1 MALII
6 ANHPAVV
13 RNRRGMIYNSAMKA
27 KKSILVVGDRV
38 LIDLD
43 ERSERTTTGLYLPPT
58 VKERERV
65 QGGYIIKVGP
75 GYPVSDAPPGAEEP
89 WAPKKRQDLRFVPLQ
104 AQEGD
109 YAIFL
114 KEAAVEIEFD
124 AKKYL
129 IVPHSAILALVRTE
143 LAAGD
148 DWGTH

>member
-1 MALII
+1 
-6 ANHPAVV
+6 
-13 RNRRGMIYNSAMKA
+13 MKA
-27 KKSILVVGDRV
+27 KKSIFVVGDRV

-65 QGGYIIKVGP
+65 QGGYIIKAGP
-75 GYPVSDAPPGAEEP
+75 GYPVSDATSGPEEP
-89 WAPKKRQDLRFVPLQ
+89 WATKKRQDLKYVPLQ
-104 AQEGD
+104 SQEGD

-114 KEAAVEIEFD
+114 KEAAIEIEFD

-143 LAAGD
+143 LASTD
-148 DWGTH
+148 DWGSH

>member
-1 MALII
+1 
-6 ANHPAVV
+6 
-13 RNRRGMIYNSAMKA
+13 MKA

-43 ERSERTTTGLYLPPT
+43 ERSERTVTGLYLPPT

-65 QGGYIIKVGP
+65 QSGYIVKIGP
-75 GYPVSDAPPGAEEP
+75 GYPISDMAHGSEEP
-89 WAPKKRQDLRFVPLQ
+89 WAPKKRQDLKYVPLQ

-114 KEAAVEIEFD
+114 KEAAIEIEFD

-143 LAAGD
+143 LAVTD
-148 DWGTH
+148 DWGAQ

>member
-1 MALII
+1 
-6 ANHPAVV
+6 
-13 RNRRGMIYNSAMKA
+13 MIYNIAMKA

-65 QGGYIIKVGP
+65 QGGYIVKVGP
-75 GYPVSDAPPGAEEP
+75 GYPVSDPATAVDEP
-89 WAPKKRQDLRFVPLQ
+89 WAPKKRQDLRYVPLQ

-124 AKKYL
+124 TKKYL

-143 LAAGD
+143 LAATEE
-148 DWGTH
+148 WGAQ